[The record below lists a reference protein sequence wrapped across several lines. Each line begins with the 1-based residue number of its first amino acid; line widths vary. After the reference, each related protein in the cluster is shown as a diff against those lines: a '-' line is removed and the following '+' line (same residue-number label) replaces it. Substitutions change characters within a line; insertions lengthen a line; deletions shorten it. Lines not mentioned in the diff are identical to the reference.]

1 MTNNTLEKS
10 HGTRF
15 RVPRKSKK
23 AQTALFNRTATSNQM
38 RRLRRMWVMSLLR
51 WNNIRD
57 VAMHV
62 ALGDTITLRLREIQE
77 RRTGV
82 KKNRGTLPYVVEVFA
97 ARPLARLPFLTR
109 RDRKSDDV
117 VAA

>member
-1 MTNNTLEKS
+1 MTNNRMEKS
-10 HGTRF
+10 HGTPF

-23 AQTALFNRTATSNQM
+23 AQTALFNRTATANQM
-38 RRLRRMWVMSLLR
+38 RRLRRMWVMSPLR
-51 WNNIRD
+51 WDNIRR

-62 ALGDTITLRLREIQE
+62 ALGDTITLRLCEIQE

-82 KKNRGTLPYVVEVFA
+82 KKNRRTLPYVVEVFA
-97 ARPLARLPFLTR
+97 ARPIARLPLLTR
-109 RDRKSDDV
+109 RDRKTDDV